1 MKEQAGKG
9 AILMAAIGCVSKGLS
24 FLENGQIEYGVVLMA
39 IALGL
44 AVVYVYLIEKQAA
57 EKAANKVMEKM
68 KKWIRKKLGK

>member
-9 AILMAAIGCVSKGLS
+9 AILMAAIGCATKGLS

-39 IALGL
+39 IAFGL

-57 EKAANKVMEKM
+57 EKATNKVMEKM